1 MTVVMKHAFLL
12 LIHEDTFVVRT
23 LLRMLD
29 DERNDIFIHIDKKS
43 TGVDPD
49 VLASVVKHSR
59 VSFVKREKVYWGHIS
74 LVAAE
79 YNLFSAAYESPY
91 APYAYYHLLSGA
103 DLPLKTQDEMH
114 RFFDASQGRE
124 FISFTR
130 DEMPH
135 RAQYLWLF
143 SKNFRGFLSPTRM
156 GRRVFR
162 LEESIQRVF
171 IRFQKA
177 IGWKNKAFP
186 LYRKGSEWVSLTHES
201 VGLLLQYRERVLSRL
216 RYAKCPDEH
225 FKHTILYLYSDT
237 VRRQYE
243 ELNEYLVRTGKNADL
258 SISSSRYIPWGT
270 GTLKLTLQ
278 DWDKLSVASDMF
290 CRKVV
295 DDRLADIIYEKYGN
309 QSR

>member
-1 MTVVMKHAFLL
+1 MKHAFLL
-12 LIHEDTFVVRT
+12 LIHEDTYVVRT

-79 YNLFSAAYESPY
+79 YNLFSAAYESPS
-91 APYAYYHLLSGA
+91 APYGYYHLLSGA

-124 FISFTR
+124 YISFTR

-135 RAQYLWLF
+135 RAQYRWLF
-143 SKNFRGFLSPTRM
+143 SKNFRGFLAPTRT
-156 GRRVFR
+156 GRRIFR

-171 IRFQKA
+171 IRFQEA
-177 IGWKNKAFP
+177 IGWKNRAFP

-201 VGLLLQYRERVLSRL
+201 VGLLLRYRKRVLRCLRL
-216 RYAKCPDEH
+216 AKCPDEH

-243 ELNEYLVRTGKNADL
+243 ELYEYLVRTGKNADV
-258 SISSSRYIPWGT
+258 SRSSCRFIPWGT
-270 GTLKLTLQ
+270 GSLNLTLK
-278 DWDKLSVASDMF
+278 DWDRLSVAPDMF
-290 CRKVV
+290 CRKVA
-295 DDRLADIIYEKYGN
+295 DDRLAERIYEKYGPE
-309 QSR
+309 SK

>member
-1 MTVVMKHAFLL
+1 
-12 LIHEDTFVVRT
+12 
-23 LLRMLD
+23 MLD

-43 TGVDPD
+43 TSVDPD
-49 VLASVVKHSR
+49 AIASIVKLST
-59 VSFVKREKVYWGHIS
+59 VTFVKREKVYWGHIS

-79 YNLFSAAYESPY
+79 YNLFSAAYESPS

-103 DLPLKTQDEMH
+103 DLPLKTQDEIH

-135 RAQYLWLF
+135 RAMYRWPF
-143 SKNFRGFLSPTRM
+143 SKNFRGFLAPTRT
-156 GRRVFR
+156 GRRIFR

-171 IRFQKA
+171 IRFQEA
-177 IGWKNKAFP
+177 IGWKNRAFP

-201 VGLLLQYRERVLSRL
+201 VGLLLQYRKRVLRRL
-216 RYAKCPDEH
+216 RMAKCPDEH
-225 FKHTILYLYSDT
+225 FKQTILYLYSDT

-243 ELNEYLVRTGKNADL
+243 ELNEYLVKTGQNADL
-258 SISSSRYIPWGT
+258 SRSSFRFIPWGT
-270 GTLKLTLQ
+270 GSLKLTMK
-278 DWDKLSVASDMF
+278 DWDQLSVAPDMF

-295 DDRLADIIYEKYGN
+295 DDRLAERIYEKYGPE
-309 QSR
+309 SK

>member
-1 MTVVMKHAFLL
+1 MKHAFLL

-43 TGVDPD
+43 VNVNPD
-49 VLASVVKHSR
+49 SLASIVKHSK
-59 VSFVKREKVYWGHIS
+59 VTFVKREKVYWGHIS
-74 LVAAE
+74 LVRAE
-79 YNLFSAAYESPY
+79 YNLFSAACESPS

-103 DLPLKTQDEMH
+103 DLPLKTQDELH
-114 RFFDASQGRE
+114 RFFDASSGRE

-135 RAQYLWLF
+135 RMQYRWLF
-143 SKNFRGFLSPTRM
+143 SKNFRGFLSPTRT
-156 GRRVFR
+156 GRRIFR

-171 IRFQKA
+171 IRFQEA

-201 VGLLLQYRERVLSRL
+201 VGLLLQYRKRVVSRL
-216 RYAKCPDEH
+216 RLAKCPDEH
-225 FKHTILYLYSDT
+225 FKQTILYLYSDT
-237 VRRQYE
+237 VRQQYE
-243 ELNEYLVRTGKNADL
+243 ELYGYLVRTGKNAD
-258 SISSSRYIPWGT
+258 ISRSSYRFIPWGT
-270 GTLKLTLQ
+270 GSLNLTQ
-278 DWDKLSVASDMF
+278 KDWEQLSVAPDMF

-295 DDRLADIIYEKYGN
+295 DDRLAELIFEKCG
-309 QSR
+309 RER